1 MSKVFVLR
9 THALLSSRTSTLKFG
24 DDNEI
29 VIPIGVLEE
38 LKNVQEGSFEK
49 KRIARELLEYINSFP
64 ALKLISESGV
74 EQKNGSILR
83 VCNQYKGAAIHFED
97 LGKSGNETLDI
108 CVGIRDQE
116 KKDVVLVTN
125 NPVLQFRARM
135 Q

>member
-49 KRIARELLEYINSFP
+49 KRIARE
-64 ALKLISESGV
+64 
-74 EQKNGSILR
+74 
-83 VCNQYKGAAIHFED
+83 
-97 LGKSGNETLDI
+97 
-108 CVGIRDQE
+108 
-116 KKDVVLVTN
+116 
-125 NPVLQFRARM
+125 
-135 Q
+135 